1 MKPFWF
7 RLVLFFLIA
16 VIGFLIDLST
26 KSWIFGKMMPPNME
40 HADVWWI
47 WTDVFGFQ
55 ITLNQGALFGIGQ
68 GKVWLFAIFSVIA
81 LLGILIW
88 MFVQGAKSWFMTI
101 VFGMICSGI
110 LGNLYDRLGLHGL
123 VWENGEPVYA
133 VRDWLLVMIGTY
145 QWPNFNIADSFLV
158 TGAIL
163 LGIYVFFFLEQDSKG
178 KKSASHEKQDR
189 PERDSISEQNQ

>member
-1 MKPFWF
+1 MKPYWF

-26 KSWIFGKMMPPNME
+26 KNWIFGKMMPPNME
-40 HADVWWI
+40 HADVWWMWI
-47 WTDVFGFQ
+47 DVFGFQ

-68 GKVWLFAIFSVIA
+68 GKVWLFVIFSLIA

-110 LGNLYDRLGLHGL
+110 LGNLYDRMGLHGL
-123 VWENGEPVYA
+123 VWENGERVYA
-133 VRDWLLVMIGTY
+133 VRDWLLVMIGSY
-145 QWPNFNIADSFLV
+145 HWPNFNIADSFLV

-163 LGIYVFFFLEQDSKG
+163 LGIYVFLFSEQDSKD
-178 KKSASHEKQDR
+178 KKSESPEDQNLQDN
-189 PERDSISEQNQ
+189 DSIPEQNQ